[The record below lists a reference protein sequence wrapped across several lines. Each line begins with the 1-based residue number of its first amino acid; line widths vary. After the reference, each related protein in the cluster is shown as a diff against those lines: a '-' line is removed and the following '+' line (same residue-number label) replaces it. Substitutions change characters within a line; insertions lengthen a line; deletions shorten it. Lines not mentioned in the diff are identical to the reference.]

1 MADSV
6 RSPLCRIQAGS
17 RWWPLAVL
25 VIAIAALSLS
35 GPSRAQNQDE
45 APQEGRTAVVHFA
58 AIAYQPYGGGTA
70 QKIYARDLDKVQ
82 LVESRTGDDQWVE
95 LFFRSGDY
103 VLQRISGLTVYRRD
117 GNAQQVKLT
126 FARVLRNKLAF
137 PYIN

>member
-6 RSPLCRIQAGS
+6 RSPFRRIQAG
-17 RWWPLAVL
+17 RRFWPLAVL
-25 VIAIAALSLS
+25 IFAIASLSLT
-35 GPSRAQNQDE
+35 GLSRAQGQDE
-45 APQEGRTAVVHFA
+45 AQTEGRSAVVHFA
-58 AIAYQPYGGGTA
+58 AIAYQPYGGGSA
-70 QKIYARDLDKVQ
+70 QKVFARDLDKVQ
-82 LVESRTGDDQWVE
+82 LVESRTGDDQWLE

-103 VLQRISGLTVYRRD
+103 VLQRISGITVYRRD